1 MSMSYDEVIMKYVE
15 GKLVP
20 GLDWVIKNLETDVE
34 VMAGNSDM
42 KERLRKFLQGV
53 ADEFEEYL
61 QAGGLDD
68 RDNQDDT
75 DIFGD
80 EDIVVSPSSESD
92 DFGSGLFDDEDDDGE
107 NLGGPFGMGGGD
119 WDGDKDD
126 EGEG

>member
-1 MSMSYDEVIMKYVE
+1 MSYDEVIMKYVE